1 MKTKRVNFLLNTA
14 YLGCVNVNVN
24 VNVNRKMFNV
34 AKIAIGYCLDHGNA
48 VRGST
53 E

>member
-24 VNVNRKMFNV
+24 VNRKMFNV
-34 AKIAIGYCLDHGNA
+34 AKIA
-48 VRGST
+48 
-53 E
+53 